1 MAGAGSLRHVRDAL
15 QVEVAANTQGI
26 KAALEKGMTKVIL
39 ETDSMI
45 MKHALNSDMYRS
57 AVIGGMVLEPKNLV
71 IGGFSNFMCNY
82 FQETV
87 IR

>member
-39 ETDSMI
+39 DSGDR
-45 MKHALNSDMYRS
+45 LNDPEACTKQRH
-57 AVIGGMVLEPKNLV
+57 V
-71 IGGFSNFMCNY
+71 
-82 FQETV
+82 
-87 IR
+87 